1 MVTLPSILVDSLLL
15 LLEPG
20 FQTPLL
26 LPGCRFCLKMIIIR
40 STKLWSYVQ
49 NNLPESTSFKNSIPA
64 KPPPHLHLHLVP
76 LLHPL
81 PRFWKKKRV
90 VFQCFVGYKTRLRGK
105 KHTTF
110 SLKNLPWIP
119 TPASVATLMTTAAFA
134 DKAASS
140 FRGFRPENCSFPQNL
155 NMVLYSSLT
164 IWKVKIHS

>member
-1 MVTLPSILVDSLLL
+1 MDWIITHTYILFLWAWSHFLSSPPQKGYQTKQGINNQHKYNMVTLPSILVDSLLL

-64 KPPPHLHLHLVP
+64 SSPPSAPSSGTTASSFAS
-76 LLHPL
+76 LL
-81 PRFWKKKRV
+81 KKKEGCFSMFCRV
-90 VFQCFVGYKTRLRGK
+90 QNPFTRK

-110 SLKNLPWIP
+110 SL
-119 TPASVATLMTTAAFA
+119 VCR
-134 DKAASS
+134 D
-140 FRGFRPENCSFPQNL
+140 
-155 NMVLYSSLT
+155 
-164 IWKVKIHS
+164 

>member
-1 MVTLPSILVDSLLL
+1 MDWIITHTYILFLWAWSHFLSSPPQKGYQTKQGINNQHKYNMVTLPSILVDSLLL

-76 LLHPL
+76 LHHPL

-90 VFQCFVGYKTRLRGK
+90 VFQCFVGYKTRLREK
-105 KHTTF
+105 KKTH
-110 SLKNLPWIP
+110 NLFVEKLSMDSIQYLP
-119 TPASVATLMTTAAFA
+119 L
-134 DKAASS
+134 
-140 FRGFRPENCSFPQNL
+140 
-155 NMVLYSSLT
+155 
-164 IWKVKIHS
+164 